1 MSLQEDATGS
11 SILWPPNRVGVADTC
26 TAYCMYGTVGDVTQ
40 MASIVEYQIGRC
52 ADILQK
58 ANDECQ
64 EGGRR
69 LVANRQPEVIG

>member
-58 ANDECQ
+58 ANEYQLQD
-64 EGGRR
+64 GGRR
-69 LVANRQPEVIG
+69 LVAKRQPEEV